1 MLCRNHHN
9 PFLPLLLPSL
19 FLCFLRFTASHEI
32 GVVTDLNET
41 PLGRILE
48 EYKIYSLLS
57 GDYSLVGEI
66 RQSPKKPSESKTMEE
81 RFVCPSINVYFIMS
95 RPELA
100 SGGCS
105 DEKETWFLSSCG
117 NGGEISEQPNNHR
130 CKICLECPEFFSLLV
145 ILPS

>member
-1 MLCRNHHN
+1 M
-9 PFLPLLLPSL
+9 
-19 FLCFLRFTASHEI
+19 
-32 GVVTDLNET
+32 
-41 PLGRILE
+41 E

-66 RQSPKKPSESKTMEE
+66 RQSPKKPSESKTMDE
-81 RFVCPSINVYFIMS
+81 RFVCPSINVYLIMS

-105 DEKETWFLSSCG
+105 DEEETWFLSSWG
-117 NGGEISEQPNNHR
+117 DGGEISEQPNNHR

-145 ILPS
+145 ILPSWTSPGPSDPAHGPSEGTSLTSVAWMSVS